1 MTADTDNS
9 VVLPDA
15 PAIPGLRFRRFRGEA
30 DYAPMVAAANV
41 AYTADQLEEVLTVEE
56 LARYYSTLKNCD
68 PYQDVLI
75 IEVDGQVVGYH
86 RVTWWEETALDES
99 GTGTPDA
106 ALRAYAHF
114 GVLLPAW
121 RGQGIEPAVFHHAE
135 RRLRA
140 IAADHPPCP
149 ARFLQTWNTSTQ
161 RDLGALIL
169 QEGYA
174 PVRYFYDM
182 VRPTLDDIPD
192 LPLPPGLEVRPVEP
206 DQYRTIWEAEVEAF
220 HDHWGNEAVDEE
232 DFERWTDTRRPTFQP
247 HLWQVAW
254 DGDQVAGMIRN
265 FIDQEA
271 NAHLHRKRGYTE
283 DISVRRPWRRR
294 GLARALLA
302 RSLRLLRDEGMTEAA
317 LGVDTANPSGALRL
331 YEDMGFRTV
340 RESIDYRKPL

>member
-1 MTADTDNS
+1 MTTNTNTDTPII
-9 VVLPDA
+9 LPNA

-30 DYAPMVAAANV
+30 DFAPMVAAANV
-41 AYTADQLEEVLTVEE
+41 AYEADQLEEVVTVEE
-56 LARYYSTLKNCD
+56 LARRYSDLKNSD
-68 PYQDVLI
+68 PYQDTLI
-75 IEVDGQVVGYH
+75 IEVEGQLIGYH
-86 RVTWWEETALDES
+86 RVTWWEETADEA
-99 GTGTPDA
+99 GAPG
-106 ALRAYAHF
+106 LRAYAHF

-121 RGQGIEPAVFHHAE
+121 RGQGIEQAVFHYAE

-140 IAADHPPCP
+140 IAAAHPPGP

-161 RDLGALIL
+161 PDLGALIRS
-169 QEGYA
+169 EGYT
-174 PVRYFYDM
+174 PIRYFYDM

-192 LPLPPGLEVRPVEP
+192 LPLPPGLEVRPVQPEH
-206 DQYRTIWEAEVEAF
+206 YRAIWEAEVEAF
-220 HDHWGNEAVDEE
+220 RDHWGNETVEE
-232 DFERWTDTRRPTFQP
+232 ADFARWADARRPIFQP

-254 DGDQVAGMIRN
+254 EGDQVAGMIRN
-265 FIDQEA
+265 FIDHEA
-271 NAHLHRKRGYTE
+271 NAHFHRQRGYTE

-340 RESIDYRKPL
+340 RESTDYRKPL